1 MSKNTVSVVRRSD
14 PKWGKGGQPST
25 SPTKTT
31 SPTVSPQNAQTIQP
45 SPIPKAPPRPGLSPV
60 QQQISDAHSLLERSE
75 GRSGTNGVIKP
86 YGAHARKEHVGRKGT
101 ELESRNKQNDGAFLN
116 TYEQDKALAM
126 MLNTK
131 KGKNTWNQSNVE
143 GGKFDNSLPMSKLTP
158 HMTAP
163 ITRQVRKKNDG
174 TYEHFNAKVTGLA
187 GKFTKDTGMKEGR
200 RVQTL
205 FGMQSTP
212 LPKPLPGGTAPTDRV
227 RLNSITDTTKL
238 RKTDTQVKGSM
249 ASDTIGSNAELLPRT
264 KDGTT
269 ARPELGKVVDPPKV
283 HEPVG
288 ESTNAPSPT
297 PITSDEGTSVSSDTN
312 ESEVV
317 SDTEGGGT
325 EVGGVPSE
333 GVSTDKQV
341 ESGGQTETVTPTPV
355 TTTKTVVQQ
364 PGKQQYK
371 KPKSKNNKKNNKKN
385 KKKNNKKNK
394 NF

>member
-1 MSKNTVSVVRRSD
+1 MSKKTVTVIKKSDQGWTNGGKNT
-14 PKWGKGGQPST
+14 PPST
-25 SPTKTT
+25 KP
-31 SPTVSPQNAQTIQP
+31 SPTVSPQNAQTLQP
-45 SPIPKAPPRPGLSPV
+45 PPIPKAPPMPGLSPV

-86 YGAHARKEHVGRKGT
+86 YGAHARKEHVGRSGS

-126 MLNTK
+126 MMNTK
-131 KGKNTWNQSNVE
+131 KGKSTWNQSNVPQ
-143 GGKFDNSLPMSKLTP
+143 GKFDANLPMKKLSP

-212 LPKPLPGGTAPTDRV
+212 LPKPLPGGQLPTSKVSLDGIKEG
-227 RLNSITDTTKL
+227 NIKSL
-238 RKTDTQVKGSM
+238 RPTETQVKGSM

-269 ARPELGKVVDPPKV
+269 ARPQLGTVVEPPKV

-297 PITSDEGTSVSSDTN
+297 PITSDEGSTVSSDTN

-341 ESGGQTETVTPTPV
+341 ESGGQAETLTPTPV
-355 TTTKTVVQQ
+355 SVPKTKTVVQQ
-364 PGKQQYK
+364 PGKK
-371 KPKSKNNKKNNKKN
+371 KFKQTATKKT
-385 KKKNNKKNK
+385 KKKNNKKKNKKNK
-394 NF
+394 N